1 MIAQDR
7 TEPTEIVEQHN
18 FYTRQQRQGENTSTF
33 VSELGTI
40 AISCNFGEMYK
51 KMLKDRLVC
60 GVQDDRI
67 ERRLLVEIKLDFKKA
82 LEMAI
87 TTEAAFKNVREIW
100 EKLHLRG
107 QTVPLSTESSK
118 GQAWLVILATDVGKL
133 DISKRLAGQ
142 LKEQLTNPQLPI
154 KIKTIQDEPVE
165 YLLAVRSSSP
175 THKPIT

>member
-67 ERRLLVEIKLDFKKA
+67 ERRLLVEIKLDFKK
-82 LEMAI
+82 
-87 TTEAAFKNVREIW
+87 
-100 EKLHLRG
+100 
-107 QTVPLSTESSK
+107 STGDSNHNRSCIQECQRDLGETASQRSDSPS
-118 GQAWLVILATDVGKL
+118 VNRIL
-133 DISKRLAGQ
+133 KRSGLAGDTCYRCG
-142 LKEQLTNPQLPI
+142 KVGHI
-154 KIKTIQDEPVE
+154 KKACRTTQGT
-165 YLLAVRSSSP
+165 
-175 THKPIT
+175 THKSTTADQNKDNTG